1 VRDDLL
7 NGVPDRLALG
17 ATAFARVPLDFSL
30 PEVQLEVLAAD
41 ETILAID
48 WVEHPLVALRGVGIG
63 ETTITARIRQ
73 TDPIVEYP
81 IEVAAPTRFEVL
93 LVSGNYP
100 TSEGALDGKALLA
113 EVPQQV
119 LVTYHDP
126 DGWLSGSG
134 LADFVMPSANGSEC
148 EVSFGLTLEARCW
161 RPVPGPQVIRVTV
174 SETERWV
181 SMTAVAP
188 DDIVDL
194 VLARTEEEDAEPGE
208 TLRIDV
214 LGLTDDGTEVYGMHA
229 SAADGWLPFP
239 IAYAYDPDAEPQ
251 SLTVNAIGLERELVY
266 RGRLTWPDW
275 RGESD

>member
-1 VRDDLL
+1 MSLSVATRAGRPGCCGLPLL
-7 NGVPDRLALG
+7 DGGLLPGEGRFLANLELRLRKDIELERKAPVLVLEGDSGAVP
-17 ATAFARVPLDFSL
+17 
-30 PEVQLEVLAAD
+30 
-41 ETILAID
+41 
-48 WVEHPLVALRGVGIG
+48 VALAGVVGV
-63 ETTITARIRQ
+63 
-73 TDPIVEYP
+73 DDVDP
-81 IEVAAPTRFEVL
+81 IEVAAPTRVKVV
-93 LVSGNYP
+93 LVSGIYP
-100 TSEGALDGKALLA
+100 TSEGALDWKALLA

-148 EVSFGLTLEARCW
+148 EVWFGLTLKARCW

-181 SMTAVAP
+181 SVTAAAP
-188 DDIVDL
+188 DDIVEL

-208 TLRIDV
+208 TIRIGV

-229 SAADGWLPFP
+229 SAADRWLPFP
-239 IAYAYDPDAEPQ
+239 IAYEYDPDAEPQ
-251 SLTVNAIGLERELVY
+251 SLTVNAIGLKREFVY